1 MDYKIT
7 GYKPE
12 KLFHFF
18 EDISAIPRGSA
29 NEKAISDYLVAFA
42 EERNLWYHRD
52 ALFNVIIKKPASA
65 GAKEKPAVMLQG
77 HTDMVCEKLA
87 GVAHDFT
94 TDPLDLIIKDGV
106 LFANGTTLGGDN
118 GAAVACMLAILD
130 DDTLTHPAL
139 ECVFTTQEEIGLN
152 GAEALD
158 KSLLSARTMIN
169 LDSEDDAAPSGGD
182 RTSGRTFRNRYQQR
196 TSECQSVD
204 GSYDQSSVP
213 QYRCPFS

>member
-1 MDYKIT
+1 
-7 GYKPE
+7 
-12 KLFHFF
+12 
-18 EDISAIPRGSA
+18 
-29 NEKAISDYLVAFA
+29 
-42 EERNLWYHRD
+42 
-52 ALFNVIIKKPASA
+52 
-65 GAKEKPAVMLQG
+65 
-77 HTDMVCEKLA
+77 MVCEKLA

-106 LFANGTTLGGDN
+106 LSANGTTLGGDN

-130 DDTLTHPAL
+130 DDTLTHPAP

-169 LDSEDDAAPSGGD
+169 LDSEDEELPQSAVQEDFVSLSPVQSPAVKKKDAAPSGGD